1 MLGKDFT
8 GQDIKKTYKDGAE
21 SVICASRKPR
31 SGAKRAPLQQRP
43 TGDKLER
50 IAMDILG
57 PLPETPNGNQY
68 ILVVSD
74 YFSKWTQ
81 AWALPNHTAMTIAD
95 KIVVDMFLLFG
106 CPLQIHTDQGRDF

>member
-21 SVICASRKPR
+21 NVTFVLLASQDQEQKEH
-31 SGAKRAPLQQRP
+31 

-68 ILVVSD
+68 ILIVSD
-74 YFSKWTQ
+74 
-81 AWALPNHTAMTIAD
+81 
-95 KIVVDMFLLFG
+95 
-106 CPLQIHTDQGRDF
+106 